1 MSTHGGT
8 KVPRHERARNVRLEP
23 WNVVLVALFLLV
35 IGLPLAANLAGAD
48 GADPGA
54 ENREMAA
61 FPRLDG
67 SWKSVANFGNG
78 LGHWFDDHFGFR
90 AALVR
95 WFGETRLFWLGV
107 SPSSTVIKGRGGWL
121 FYADDSALDDYVAER
136 PFAPEELRAW
146 RSALVATN
154 DWLNERGV
162 RFVFTIAP
170 DKHVIYA
177 EQMPASL
184 HRVGGTSRTEQLFEY
199 LRHTTNLALVDVRPA
214 LFEAKGDERLY
225 HLTDTH
231 WNDRGAFVAYREI
244 IEAVRRMVPSVPA
257 PWSRNDF
264 DPVTRDSA
272 GRDLAGMIG
281 LTRVLRESDLMLIP
295 RRPRQARVVEPPGAT
310 PTDEEGRLVTE
321 IPGSRLPRA
330 LIIRDSFASGLAPF
344 LSEHFGRAVYLW
356 QNYVGADAV
365 LHEKP
370 AVVIQE
376 IVGRHLLSVAPYNDV
391 ANQR

>member
-8 KVPRHERARNVRLEP
+8 KVPRHERARNVRLER

-35 IGLPLAANLAGAD
+35 IGLPLAANLAAAD

-54 ENREMAA
+54 GNREMAV
-61 FPRLDG
+61 FRRLDG
-67 SWKSVANFGNG
+67 SWKSVANFGRG
-78 LGHWFDDHFGFR
+78 LGHWFGDHFGFR

-199 LRHTTNLALVDVRPA
+199 LRHTTDLTLVDVRPA
-214 LFEAKGDERLY
+214 LFEPKGDERLY

>member
-1 MSTHGGT
+1 MTN
-8 KVPRHERARNVRLEP
+8 VPRYERSREARREP
-23 WNVVLVALFLLV
+23 WGAILVALFLLV
-35 IGLPLAANLAGAD
+35 IGLPLAANLTGAD

-61 FPRLDG
+61 FPRLEG
-67 SWKSVANFGNG
+67 SWKSAANFGNG
-78 LGHWFDDHFGFR
+78 LGRWFDDHFGFR

-121 FYADDSALDDYVAER
+121 FYADDSALDDYVAET
-136 PFAPEELRAW
+136 PFTPVELRAW
-146 RSALVATN
+146 RATLVATN

-170 DKHVIYA
+170 DKHVIYP

-184 HRVGGTSRTEQLFEY
+184 HRVGETSRTDQLFAY
-199 LRHTTNLALVDVRPA
+199 LRETTDLDLVDVRPA
-214 LFEAKGDERLY
+214 LFEAQGAERLY

-244 IEAVRRMVPSVPA
+244 IEAVRRKVPSVPA
-257 PWSRNDF
+257 PWNRSDF
-264 DPVTRDSA
+264 EPVTRDSE

-281 LTRVLRESDLMLIP
+281 LTRVLRESDLELVP
-295 RRPRQARVVEPPGAT
+295 RRPRQARVVEPPGAN

-321 IPGSRLPRA
+321 ITGSRLPRA

-365 LHEKP
+365 LQEKP
-370 AVVIQE
+370 TVVIQE
-376 IVGRHLLSVAPYNDV
+376 IVGRHLLSVTPYNDV
-391 ANQR
+391 ANQH

>member
-1 MSTHGGT
+1 MSTRGGT
-8 KVPRHERARNVRLEP
+8 KAGGDSRDGRLEP
-23 WNVVLVALFLLV
+23 WGAVLVVLFVLV

-54 ENREMAA
+54 ENREMAT
-61 FPRLDG
+61 FPRLEG
-67 SWKSVANFGNG
+67 SWTSVATFGNG

-121 FYADDSALDDYVAER
+121 FYADDSALDDYVAET
-136 PFAPEELRAW
+136 PFTPEELRAW
-146 RSALVATN
+146 RATLVATN

-162 RFVFTIAP
+162 QFVFTIAP
-170 DKHVIYA
+170 DKHVIYP

-184 HRVGGTSRTEQLFEY
+184 DRVGGPSRTDQLFAY
-199 LRHTTNLALVDVRPA
+199 LRETTDLALVDVRPA
-214 LFEAKGDERLY
+214 LFEAKRRERLY

-231 WNDRGAFVAYREI
+231 WNDRGAFVAYLEI
-244 IEAVRRMVPSVPA
+244 IEAVRRKVPSIPA
-257 PWSRNDF
+257 PWNRSDF
-264 DPVTRDSA
+264 EPVTRDSA
-272 GRDLAGMIG
+272 GRDLARMIG
-281 LTRVLRESDLMLIP
+281 LTRVLRESDLALVP
-295 RRPRQARVVEPPGAT
+295 RRPRQARVVEPPGVD

-321 IPGSRLPRA
+321 ISRSRLPRA
-330 LIIRDSFASGLAPF
+330 LVIRDSFASGLAPF

-365 LHEKP
+365 LHENP
-370 AVVIQE
+370 AIVIQE

-391 ANQR
+391 ANQH